1 MLCLR
6 HCEKHVFHSCF
17 PPPSGFCQT
26 KNWRLVY
33 GNGFLAVQ
41 HIWYKSSRPRL
52 ESQTNCSES
61 LQPLR
66 SDWPIFF
73 RVHAW
78 PLDTWTHDDAMIHWW
93 LCDDQHAY
101 EVRMIRTCICDNCF
115 RVYLKIHH
123 SLSIWWWHLI
133 CSPSELPFNCI
144 HIKSVFF
151 HLLSIECEGWSCG
164 WRQHDSKRVPK
175 ATINLSKV
183 WNVFSTIRMLR
194 VIKHKE

>member
-6 HCEKHVFHSCF
+6 HYEKV
-17 PPPSGFCQT
+17 
-26 KNWRLVY
+26 
-33 GNGFLAVQ
+33 A
-41 HIWYKSSRPRL
+41 KSPRPRL

-61 LQPLR
+61 LQPFRLE
-66 SDWPIFF
+66 IFF

-144 HIKSVFF
+144 HIQSVFF